1 MSLQVGYKLA
11 HYEILE
17 PIGKGG
23 MGEVYRARDGK
34 LGRDVAIKVLPDAFA
49 ENEERLARFKREA
62 TVLASLNH
70 PNIGAIYGLEEADS
84 LWFLVLEL
92 VPGETLAERLRRG
105 PIPFAEA
112 LELAGQ
118 IADALAAA
126 HDNGIIHRDLKPANI
141 KITPEG
147 QIKVLDFGLAKAL
160 AGESA
165 DAQLSD
171 SPTLSAHATKVG
183 VILGT
188 AAYMSPEQAR
198 GKPVDKRTDI
208 FSFGIVLY
216 EMLTGRQLFKGEDVA
231 DTMAS
236 VILSDPDFRSLPREL
251 HPRVRE
257 VLGRCLEKDPKKR
270 RRDIGD
276 IRTDLEAPHEPVSAE
291 GQERQSRPWLAIV
304 GAVALSLV
312 TGLVTGIAVWRLKP
326 DAPRPLKRFEMVLPE
341 GDTFSGANR
350 HIVAISPQATHL
362 VYAANNRFYLR
373 ALDQIEAIPI
383 RGTEGGREPF
393 FSLDGEWIGFFAGGY
408 LKKVAITG
416 GTPVTLC
423 AASFLFGAN
432 WAADGTIVFGQGSS
446 GIWEVSANG
455 GEPRVLV
462 EGGNGVRYHG
472 PQKLPNGNGLL
483 ITFNKGATSWDAST
497 IAVDRLDTG
506 ERKILIRGGT
516 DARYLPTGHLVYA
529 VGSTLFAAP
538 FDLGKLEVT
547 GGSIPV
553 VEGVMRSTANTGPA
567 QFSFSKDGTLAFASG
582 TGRPDL
588 HLLWMERSGRASRLT
603 DKTGFFSTPRL
614 SPDGKRL
621 AVTVSEEDGIDVWLL
636 DIERDTF
643 TQLTTGGASRYPN
656 WSPDGEWLVF
666 SSGSGGSEP
675 DLFRMRSNFSS
686 PPELVLEREGNERS
700 ARWTPDGKSL
710 VFQEGSGEAADIWV
724 LDLEDDAEPRLFLQ
738 TPVNE
743 AHPDLSPDGRY
754 IVYHSDVSGN
764 TSQIFVQA
772 FTGPGGRRQISI
784 EGGRS
789 PRWSPTGREIFYLD
803 RERQAI
809 MAVEVRTEPELEFSA
824 PQLLFEWPIGPAFQ
838 RQWDVSPDGQ
848 RFVVL
853 GSLDTSGDQPRPR
866 INFVLNWFEEIQR
879 LVPTDD

>member
-1 MSLQVGYKLA
+1 
-11 HYEILE
+11 
-17 PIGKGG
+17 

-62 TVLASLNH
+62 TLLASLNH

-141 KITPEG
+141 KIRPEG

-236 VILSDPDFRSLPREL
+236 VIRSDPDFRSLPAEL

-257 VLGRCLEKDPKKR
+257 ILGRCLEKDPKKR

-276 IRTDLEAPHEPVSAE
+276 IRTDLEAPHAPVSAE
-291 GQERQSRPWLAIV
+291 GQERRSRPWLPVA
-304 GAVALSLV
+304 GAVTLSV
-312 TGLVTGIAVWRLKP
+312 ATGIAGWHLNP
-326 DAPRPLKRFEMVLPE
+326 DAPHSLKRFEMVLPE
-341 GDTFSGANR
+341 GDAFTRTNR
-350 HIVAISPQATHL
+350 HLVAMSPQATHL
-362 VYAANNRFYLR
+362 VYAANNQIYLR
-373 ALDQIEAIPI
+373 PLDQIETVPI
-383 RGTEGGREPF
+383 RGAEGGREPF
-393 FSLDGEWIGFFAGGY
+393 FSLDGEWIGFFADGY

-423 AASFLFGAN
+423 EADVPFGAS

-455 GEPRVLV
+455 GEARVLV
-462 EGGNGVRYHG
+462 EGGNGVRYQG
-472 PQKLPNGNGLL
+472 PQKPPEGNALL
-483 ITFNKGATSWDAST
+483 ITVREGGTNWDAST
-497 IAVDRLDTG
+497 IVVDRLDTG
-506 ERKILIRGGT
+506 ERKTLIRGGS

-529 VGSTLFAAP
+529 VESTLFAVP

-547 GGSIPV
+547 GGPIPV
-553 VEGVMRSTANTGPA
+553 VEGVMRATGGTGTA
-567 QFSFSKDGTLAFASG
+567 QFSFSDDGTLAFASG
-582 TGRPDL
+582 IGSL
-588 HLLWMERSGRASRLT
+588 EQHLFWIERGGQASRLA
-603 DKTGFFSTPRL
+603 DKTGIFSTPRL

-621 AVTVSEEDGIDVWLL
+621 AVTVAEGNGMDVWLL

-643 TQLTTGGASRYPN
+643 TQLTTDGSSRFPD

-666 SSGSGGSEP
+666 SSGSSDL
-675 DLFRMRSNFSS
+675 DLFRMRSDFSS
-686 PPELVLEREGNERS
+686 PPQLVLEREGNDRYV
-700 ARWTPDGKSL
+700 RWTPDGKSL
-710 VFQEGSGEAADIWV
+710 VFQQEIGSAADIWV
-724 LDLEDDAEPRLFLQ
+724 LDLEGDAEPRLFLQ

-743 AHPDLSPDGRY
+743 GQPDLSPDGRY
-754 IVYHSDVSGN
+754 IVYHSRVSGD
-764 TSQIFVQA
+764 TPQIFVQP
-772 FTGPGGRRQISI
+772 FTGPGGRRQISTD
-784 EGGRS
+784 GGWS
-789 PRWSPTGREIFYLD
+789 PRWSPNGREIFYYD

-809 MAVEVRTEPELEFSA
+809 MAVEVRTEPELEVGA
-824 PQLLFEWPIGPAFQ
+824 PQLLFEWPFGLS
-838 RQWDVSPDGQ
+838 RDWDVSPDGQ

-853 GSLDTSGDQPRPR
+853 GSSDARDQPRPR
-866 INFVLNWFEEIQR
+866 INFVLNWFEELKR
-879 LVPTDD
+879 LVPTDN

>member
-1 MSLQVGYKLA
+1 MSLSPGTKLA

-17 PIGKGG
+17 LIGKGG
-23 MGEVYRARDGK
+23 MGEVYRAKDGK

-62 TVLASLNH
+62 MVLASLNH

-126 HDNGIIHRDLKPANI
+126 HDNGVIHRDLKPANI

-160 AGESA
+160 ADEPA
-165 DAQLSD
+165 DGQLSD

-198 GKPVDKRTDI
+198 GKAADKRTDI
-208 FSFGIVLY
+208 FSFGAVLY
-216 EMLTGRQLFKGEDVA
+216 EMLTGRQLFKGEDAA
-231 DTMAS
+231 DIMAS
-236 VILSDPDFRSLPREL
+236 VIRSDPDFRSLPAEL

-257 VLGRCLEKDPKKR
+257 ILGRCLEKDPKKR

-276 IRTDLEAPHEPVSAE
+276 IRTELDAPHEPVAVE
-291 GQERQSRPWLAIV
+291 APERRSQAWLLVA
-304 GAVALSLV
+304 GAVTLSLV
-312 TGLVTGIAVWRLKP
+312 TGVAGWHLKP
-326 DAPRPLKRFEMVLPE
+326 DPPRPLERFEMVLPK
-341 GDTFSGANR
+341 GDAFFGVSR
-350 HIVAISPQATHL
+350 HIVAMSPQGTHL
-362 VYAANNRFYLR
+362 VYAANNQFYLR
-373 ALDQIEAIPI
+373 ALDQIEAVPI
-383 RGTEGGREPF
+383 RGAENGREPF
-393 FSLDGEWIGFFAGGY
+393 FSRDGEWIGFFADGY

-423 AASFLFGAN
+423 EADFPFGAS
-432 WAADGTIVFGQGSS
+432 WAADGTIVFGQGSA

-455 GEPRVLV
+455 GEARALV
-462 EGGNGVRYHG
+462 EGGNGARYRS
-472 PQKLPNGNGLL
+472 PEKLPDGNALL
-483 ITFNKGATSWDAST
+483 ITVDAGFRNWDEATIVVLQLDSG
-497 IAVDRLDTG
+497 DRKTLITG
-506 ERKILIRGGT
+506 S
-516 DARYLPTGHLVYA
+516 DARYVPTGHLVYA
-529 VGSTLFAAP
+529 VGTTLFAVP

-547 GGSIPV
+547 GGPIPV
-553 VEGVMRSTANTGPA
+553 IEGLLRSAASTGVA
-567 QFSFSKDGTLAFASG
+567 QFSFSENGTFVFASG
-582 TGRPDL
+582 IGALER
-588 HLLWMERSGRASRLT
+588 HLLWIDRNGQASRLT
-603 DKTGFFSTPRL
+603 DKTGNFSQPRL

-621 AVTVSEEDGIDVWLL
+621 AVIVAEADGRDVWLL

-643 TQLTTGGASRYPN
+643 TQLTTDHASRDPD

-666 SSGSGGSEP
+666 GSGSAGGGI
-675 DLFRMRSNFSS
+675 FRMRSNFSS
-686 PPELVLEREGNERS
+686 PPELVLERKGSEGNM
-700 ARWTPDGKSL
+700 RWTPDGNGL
-710 VFQEGSGEAADIWV
+710 VFQTGSGSAADIWV
-724 LDLEDDAEPRLFLQ
+724 LDLEGDAEPRLFLR

-743 AHPDLSPDGRY
+743 AHPDLSPDGRF
-754 IVYHSDVSGN
+754 IVYHSNVSGD
-764 TSQIFVQA
+764 TWQIFVQP
-772 FTGPGGRRQISI
+772 FTGQGGRRQISTD
-784 EGGRS
+784 GGLN
-789 PRWSPTGREIFYLD
+789 PRWSLTGREIFYLD

-809 MAVEVRTEPELEFSA
+809 MAVEVRTEPELEFGA
-824 PQLLFEWPIGPAFQ
+824 PKILFERSLGNGHP
-838 RQWDVSPDGQ
+838 RDWDVTPDGQ

-853 GSLDTSGDQPRPR
+853 GTSDTDDQPRPR
-866 INFVLNWFEEIQR
+866 INFVLGWFEELKR
-879 LVPTDD
+879 LVPTDN

>member
-1 MSLQVGYKLA
+1 MSLSPGTKLA

-62 TVLASLNH
+62 MVLASLNH

-126 HDNGIIHRDLKPANI
+126 HDNGVIHRDLKPANI

-160 AGESA
+160 ADEPA
-165 DAQLSD
+165 DGQLSD

-198 GKPVDKRTDI
+198 GKAVDKRTDI
-208 FSFGIVLY
+208 FSFGAVLY
-216 EMLTGRQLFKGEDVA
+216 EMLTGRQLFKGEDAA

-236 VILSDPDFRSLPREL
+236 VIRSDPDFRSLPAEL

-257 VLGRCLEKDPKKR
+257 IIGRCLEKDPKKR

-276 IRTDLEAPHEPVSAE
+276 IRTELEAPGEAFAAE
-291 GQERQSRPWLAIV
+291 APGRRSHPGLFVA
-304 GAVALSLV
+304 GAVTLV
-312 TGLVTGIAVWRLKP
+312 FLAVIAGWHLKP
-326 DAPRPLKRFEMVLPE
+326 DAPRPLKRFDMVLPE
-341 GDTFSGANR
+341 GDAFMATGL
-350 HIVAISPQATHL
+350 HLVAMSPHATHL
-362 VYAANNRFYLR
+362 VYDASDQLYLR
-373 ALDQIEAIPI
+373 ALDQIEAAPI
-383 RGTEGGREPF
+383 RGIEGAREPF
-393 FSLDGEWIGFFAGGY
+393 FSVDGEWIGFYANGH
-408 LKKVAITG
+408 LMKVATTG

-423 AASFLFGAN
+423 EADFPSGAN
-432 WAADGTIVFGQGSS
+432 WAADGTIVFGQGSA

-455 GEPRVLV
+455 GEARVLV
-462 EGGNGVRYHG
+462 EGGNGVSYAN
-472 PQKLPNGNGLL
+472 PQKISDENALL
-483 ITFNKGATSWDAST
+483 MTVNESLNNWDQAA
-497 IAVDRLDTG
+497 IVVERLDTG

-516 DARYLPTGHLVYA
+516 DARYVPTGHLVYA
-529 VGSTLFAAP
+529 VESTLFAVP
-538 FDLGKLEVT
+538 FDLKKLEVT
-547 GGSIPV
+547 GTPIPV
-553 VEGVMRSTANTGPA
+553 IEGVMRGPTWSAAA
-567 QFSFSKDGTLAFASG
+567 QFSFSQEGTLAFVSG
-582 TGRPDL
+582 SGPSDQ
-588 HLLWMERSGRASRLT
+588 HLLWIERSGQTSPLT
-603 DKTGFFSTPRL
+603 DKTGTFSTPRL
-614 SPDGKRL
+614 SPDGERL
-621 AVTVSEEDGIDVWLL
+621 AVTRTEREGRDVWLL

-643 TQLTTGGASRYPN
+643 TQLTTDHASWSPD

-666 SSGSGGSEP
+666 SSSGSSDD
-675 DLFRMRSNFSS
+675 DLFRIRSDFSG
-686 PPELVLEREGNERS
+686 PPELVLERNGNDRHT
-700 ARWTPDGKSL
+700 RWMPNGKGL
-710 VFQEGSGEAADIWV
+710 VFQKEGGPAADIWV
-724 LDLEDDAEPRLFLQ
+724 LDLEGDAEPRLFLQ

-743 AHPDLSPDGRY
+743 AQPDLSPDGRY
-754 IVYHSDVSGN
+754 IVYHSRVSGD
-764 TSQIFVQA
+764 TQQIFVQP
-772 FTGPGGRRQISI
+772 FTGPGGRRQISTD
-784 EGGRS
+784 GGRS
-789 PRWSPTGREIFYLD
+789 PRWSLNGDEIFYHD
-803 RERQAI
+803 RARQAI
-809 MAVEVRTEPELEFSA
+809 MAVPVSTEPELEVGA
-824 PQLLFEWPIGPAFQ
+824 PQLLFEWPLGLGLS
-838 RQWDVSPDGQ
+838 RDWDVSPDGQ

-853 GSLDTSGDQPRPR
+853 GSSDTEGEQRQR
-866 INFVLNWFEEIQR
+866 INFVLNWFEEVQR
-879 LVPTDD
+879 LVPTDN